1 MKQTTINTKNHDL
14 NEERS
19 KALLK
24 QADFNGCRPVMPE
37 RIDYIARVSNINR
50 SALIRELVEEWCAS
64 QRQIPGVAPMTQPHY
79 EFANDRAL
87 IIDN

>member
-1 MKQTTINTKNHDL
+1 MISMKKVAKPCLSKRISTAVDQSCL
-14 NEERS
+14 NE
-19 KALLK
+19 
-24 QADFNGCRPVMPE
+24 FNYMT
-37 RIDYIARVSNINR
+37 RVSNINR

-87 IIDN
+87 LIDN